1 MLRVTVVMQQVNRED
16 TDSGVVIGC
25 KKTSIWTQLSF
36 PDLGT
41 YGLKWG
47 HARAELAPIDPGK
60 P

>member
-41 YGLKWG
+41 YGLK
-47 HARAELAPIDPGK
+47 
-60 P
+60 